1 MRLRRL
7 RYSQLSLYFEHVCVA
22 KPKSSR
28 NSSVEAFV
36 VCRTFTPPPGC
47 GSPGS
52 GLSLCAPADASSAAH
67 ALAAE
72 HVLLD
77 HSYGAAHANEEAG
90 APARSLIVPFVAC
103 GDLAGFDSDASY
115 PLELAAAR
123 AARRDRRRRG
133 GAAATGADDGAEAA
147 ADARRGRAPV
157 QPPSGP
163 DALFERQKTGRDRA
177 GASLCLA
184 QARRGRS
191 ASEAAE
197 SRRQIRR
204 RRGLAVCDFP
214 GLLERFGLV
223 LKT

>member
-52 GLSLCAPADASSAAH
+52 GLSLCAPSDTSSAAH

-77 HSYGAAHANEEAG
+77 HSYGAEHANEEAG
-90 APARSLIVPFVAC
+90 SPARSLIVPFVAC

-123 AARRDRRRRG
+123 ASHAATDAAG
-133 GAAATGADDGAEAA
+133 EDGAAATGADDGAEAA
-147 ADARRGRAPV
+147 ADGRYVYRAPV
-157 QPPSGP
+157 QPPIRPAYQSF
-163 DALFERQKTGRDRA
+163 FERQKDVGTDH
-177 GASLCLA
+177 
-184 QARRGRS
+184 
-191 ASEAAE
+191 
-197 SRRQIRR
+197 
-204 RRGLAVCDFP
+204 
-214 GLLERFGLV
+214 
-223 LKT
+223 K